1 MSDKKQSLPQKIFG
15 FIHVGMYILLVTS
28 PFYLKHTIRNK
39 YGKYISYFL
48 FATILSW
55 VVLGNCPL
63 AKIENSSKYGPV
75 TTFISNIIGNIAFSY
90 NKTIMM
96 MSSVIM
102 FTILFYYSPSRNYT
116 IASIILLFS
125 YLVHKYRKNKLNLYE
140 IYKELTQ

>member
-63 AKIENSSKYGPV
+63 AKIENSGKYGPV

-102 FTILFYYSPSRNYT
+102 FTILFYYSPSRNFT

-125 YLVHKYRKNKLNLYE
+125 YLIHKYRKNKLNFHE

>member
-1 MSDKKQSLPQKIFG
+1 MSDKKQSLSQKIFS

-28 PFYLKHTIRNK
+28 PIYLTSNIQNK

-48 FATILSW
+48 FVTILSW

-75 TTFISNIIGNIAFSY
+75 TTFISNIIGNTAFSY

-96 MSSVIM
+96 ISSSIM
-102 FTILFYYSPSRNYT
+102 FTILFYYSPSRNFT
-116 IASIILLFS
+116 IASTILLIV
-125 YLVHKYRKNKLNLYE
+125 YLVYKYRKNKLNLLQ